1 MCILKDKEE
10 TEKGGE
16 EEGGFDL
23 CVREQFLLTEAWV
36 VVVCCEV
43 LVLGEL
49 ACLLAAIVAC
59 KRDWQRNECLNKLF
73 NPAQLLGSVRTP
85 VKTYP

>member
-1 MCILKDKEE
+1 MTATQILKVVCILLFPSILRSCVHAKK
-10 TEKGGE
+10 TRKRQNKAGVGE
-16 EEGGFDL
+16 RLRYVHEGA
-23 CVREQFLLTEAWV
+23 VLLTEAWV

-59 KRDWQRNECLNKLF
+59 KRD
-73 NPAQLLGSVRTP
+73 
-85 VKTYP
+85 